1 MFVGTWNVGGRAPDS
16 GLNLRD
22 WLTFSSS
29 SPADI
34 YVLGFQEIVPLNAGN
49 VLVAEDRGPAGQWL
63 SLIRK
68 ALNPRRTQ
76 QDVPE
81 NYSDAAGLNT
91 VSFDRTMAAGE
102 EFGGFGAWDGYRL
115 VACKQMVGIFLC
127 VWVRASLFRHVSN
140 VRVSCVAR
148 GIMGYMGNKGS
159 ISVSVTVRGTSCC
172 FVCTHLT
179 SGEKEGDAA
188 RRNKDVMEILKKTK
202 FSNTQSFFCDSPHTI
217 LEHDKIVW
225 LGDLNYRLEA
235 ASSWDE
241 TLELLQEKDWKALL
255 ERDQLKGEQ
264 RGGRVLAG
272 WEEGIINFPPTYKY
286 LANSDSYAIRLARS
300 GGKRGAPAWC
310 DRILWQGKGMKQQWY
325 RRGESRFS
333 DHRPVYALFAVD
345 LDGDYTL
352 ARPSAGS
359 SSAAWAKVQ
368 AEEILLLTR
377 AQSCIET
384 ASRF

>member
-1 MFVGTWNVGGRAPDS
+1 MAKRMFVGTWNVGGRAPDS
-16 GLNLRD
+16 GLNLREL
-22 WLTFSSS
+22 LTFSSS

-81 NYSDAAGLNT
+81 NYYDAAGLNP
-91 VSFDRTMAAGE
+91 VSFDRTIAAGE
-102 EFGGFGAWDGYRL
+102 EFGGFGAGDGYRL

-140 VRVSCVAR
+140 VRVS
-148 GIMGYMGNKGS
+148 
-159 ISVSVTVRGTSCC
+159 
-172 FVCTHLT
+172 
-179 SGEKEGDAA
+179 
-188 RRNKDVMEILKKTK
+188 
-202 FSNTQSFFCDSPHTI
+202 
-217 LEHDKIVW
+217 KIVW

-241 TLELLQEKDWKALL
+241 TLELLHEKDWKALL

-286 LANSDSYAIRLARS
+286 LANSDSYAIRLAKS
-300 GGKRGAPAWC
+300 GGKRRAPAWC

-359 SSAAWAKVQ
+359 SSAAWGKVQ
-368 AEEILLLTR
+368 AEEILLLSR